1 MSANLPHCISA
12 RKAYNYSRE
21 APKIGECGDMPDEQ
35 RAGQKAFNELYAV
48 SPEIANQIRGGK
60 YDPFYDDTRLQ
71 AFYLEVDRIRANQ

>member
-1 MSANLPHCISA
+1 MT
-12 RKAYNYSRE
+12 
-21 APKIGECGDMPDEQ
+21 DEQ

-48 SPEIANQIRGGK
+48 SPEIANQIRGSK